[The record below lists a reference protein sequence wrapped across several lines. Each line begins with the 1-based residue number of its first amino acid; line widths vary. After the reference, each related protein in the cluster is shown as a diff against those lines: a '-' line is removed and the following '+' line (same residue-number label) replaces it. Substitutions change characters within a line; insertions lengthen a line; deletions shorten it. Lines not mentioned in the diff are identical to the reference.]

1 MQKNKKSSKRWLNQ
15 VKYIDT
21 EIRSL
26 ISEQSRLMSKGLV
39 ASAPSSTSHASPVY
53 GNINEDRCIEYARYS
68 DLINKRI
75 EELYAL
81 KADIHTV
88 IEGIPNEAQ
97 RILIREH
104 YVNGKNFKAI
114 ATELDLSYDHVVRN
128 LHPAALRAVKVPE
141 KYKHTYR

>member
-26 ISEQSRLMSKGLV
+26 ICEQSRLMSKGLV

-81 KADIHTV
+81 KADIHTA
-88 IEGIPNEAQ
+88 IEAVPNSMH
-97 RILIREH
+97 RIVLREH
-104 YVNGKNFKAI
+104 YINGKEFLAI
-114 ATELDLSYDHVVRN
+114 ATELEKSYDHVVHN
-128 LHPAALRAVKVPE
+128 LHPSALRAVKVPK
-141 KYKHTYR
+141 KYLMDK